1 MKGLECWLFWTNCWQ
16 DSPRPILTHRQCCCM
31 HSAVCY
37 CAVCCAAVCCSEQN
51 TTPPPLQTRNMIYS
65 THVVLCTR
73 CRILCILYADNLRHD
88 GFAGALEVL
97 GFVFLPRP
105 ARSVLVVFLSESN
118 DIPHPISIHREIIL
132 RWMIHSRICYLGL
145 IPRNPWG
152 IENHPSGCLWIYLG
166 LRKSVV
172 ASISNIWVPH

>member
-1 MKGLECWLFWTNCWQ
+1 
-16 DSPRPILTHRQCCCM
+16 
-31 HSAVCY
+31 
-37 CAVCCAAVCCSEQN
+37 
-51 TTPPPLQTRNMIYS
+51 MIYS

-73 CRILCILYADNLRHD
+73 CWILCILYADNLRHD

-105 ARSVLVVFLSESN
+105 ARSVLVVFLSESD

-145 IPRNPWG
+145 IPRNP
-152 IENHPSGCLWIYLG
+152 
-166 LRKSVV
+166 
-172 ASISNIWVPH
+172 